1 MILRALVFALSSTL
15 AFSQPSPF
23 EAQIQPYVD
32 SGRFIGSVLVAKE
45 GKVLYRKAFGFAQ
58 AEWEIPNTPETKFRI
73 GSITK
78 QFTALAILRLVEQGK
93 LKLDDPI
100 RKHYPAAPATW
111 EAVTIHHLL
120 NHTSGIASYTGQPG
134 FLEKSALTA
143 KPADIIKP
151 IQALPLEFVP
161 GTKFVYNNSGYLL
174 LGLIL
179 ESLTGQPYAEH
190 LRQTIFEPLGMKDT
204 GADVSSAIL
213 KNRAAGYVAVGKEL
227 RNAPYTDMTW
237 PFAAGVLYST
247 VDDLLKWDQ
256 ALYTD
261 RLLTNSSKE
270 KLFQP
275 GLGNYAYGW
284 STRRLGTHPVV
295 DHGGGIQGFNT
306 HIARVLDDRITTIVL
321 ANMNTPAA
329 TQLAI
334 ELARL
339 ALGMKAK
346 EDFEAITLTP
356 DKLKEYEGVYPLAAS
371 FSLTVRSSPMTLQG
385 SGQPR
390 LAVFAYAEDKFF
402 AKAVDAQ
409 VEFTR
414 SNGKVD
420 GLILHQNGMDQKA
433 PRQTALIPADRVE
446 LPLDNTKS
454 PDYAGTYQ
462 LINAPVTLTI
472 VSTDNQLTAQVTGQS
487 ALPIYRYGPEEFF
500 YKAVDAQLRFVRNA
514 DGKVE
519 AIQFTQ
525 GNRESR
531 WARQ

>member
-1 MILRALVFALSSTL
+1 MILRTLVFALSSTL
-15 AFSQPSPF
+15 AFSQPSAF

-32 SGRFIGSVLVAKE
+32 SGRFIGSVLVSKD

-78 QFTALAILRLVEQGK
+78 QFTAVAILRLVEQGK

-100 RKHYPAAPATW
+100 KKHYPTAPATW

-120 NHTSGIASYTGQPG
+120 NHTSGIPSYTGQAG
-134 FLEKSALTA
+134 FLEKSALPA

-151 IQALPLEFVP
+151 IQTLPLEFAP

-179 ESLTGQPYAEH
+179 ESLTGQPYAEY

-213 KNRAAGYVAVGKEL
+213 KNRAAGYVSAGKKI
-227 RNAPYTDMTW
+227 RNAHYTDMAW

-261 RLLTNSSKE
+261 RLLSNSSKE

-284 STRRLGTHPVV
+284 QTLKLGTHPVV

-306 HIARVLDDRITTIVL
+306 HIARVLDEHVATIVL
-321 ANMNTPAA
+321 ANINTPAA
-329 TQLAI
+329 SQLAI

-346 EDFEAITLTP
+346 VDFEEITLAP
-356 DKLKEYEGVYPLAAS
+356 DKLKEYEGVYPLAPS
-371 FSLTVRSSPMTLQG
+371 FSLTVRSSPFTVQG
-385 SGQPR
+385 SSQPR
-390 LAVFAYAEDKFF
+390 LPVFAYAEDKFF

-433 PRQTALIPADRVE
+433 PQQTALVPADRTE
-446 LPLDNTKS
+446 LALDKVKT
-454 PDYAGTYQ
+454 PDYAGTYA
-462 LINAPVTLTI
+462 LSTAPVTLTI
-472 VSTDNQLTAQVTGQS
+472 AYAENQLTAQVTGQP
-487 ALPIYRYGPEEFF
+487 ALPIYRHGPEEFF
-500 YKAVDAQLRFVRNA
+500 YKAVDAQLKFVRNA

-531 WARQ
+531 WTRQ

>member
-1 MILRALVFALSSTL
+1 MLLRILVFALSSTL
-15 AFSQPSPF
+15 AFSQPSAF

-32 SGRFIGSVLVAKE
+32 SGRFIGSVLVSKD

-78 QFTALAILRLVEQGK
+78 QFTAVAILRLVEQGK

-100 RKHYPAAPATW
+100 KKHYPTAPATW

-120 NHTSGIASYTGQPG
+120 NHTSGIPSYTGQAG
-134 FLEKSALTA
+134 FLEKSALPA

-151 IQALPLEFVP
+151 IQTLPLEFAP

-179 ESLTGQPYAEH
+179 ESLTGQPYAEY

-213 KNRAAGYVAVGKEL
+213 KNRAAGYVSAGKEI
-227 RNAPYTDMTW
+227 RNAHYTDMAW

-261 RLLTNSSKE
+261 RLLSNSSKE

-284 STRRLGTHPVV
+284 QTLKLGTHPVV

-306 HIARVLDDRITTIVL
+306 HIARVLDEHVATIVL
-321 ANMNTPAA
+321 ANINTPAA
-329 TQLAI
+329 SQLAI

-346 EDFEAITLTP
+346 VDFEEITLAP
-356 DKLKEYEGVYPLAAS
+356 DKLKEYEGVYPLAPS
-371 FSLTVRSSPMTLQG
+371 FSLTVRSSPFTVQG
-385 SGQPR
+385 SSQPR
-390 LAVFAYAEDKFF
+390 LPVFAYAEDKFF

-420 GLILHQNGMDQKA
+420 GLILQQNGMDQKA
-433 PRQTALIPADRVE
+433 PQQTALVPADRTE
-446 LPLDNTKS
+446 L
-454 PDYAGTYQ
+454 GFR
-462 LINAPVTLTI
+462 
-472 VSTDNQLTAQVTGQS
+472 QS
-487 ALPIYRYGPEEFF
+487 QDP
-500 YKAVDAQLRFVRNA
+500 
-514 DGKVE
+514 
-519 AIQFTQ
+519 
-525 GNRESR
+525 
-531 WARQ
+531 

>member
-1 MILRALVFALSSTL
+1 MILRILFFALSSRL

-32 SGRFIGSVLVAKE
+32 SGRFIGSVLVAKD
-45 GKVLYRKAFGFAQ
+45 GKILYRKAFGFAQ

-78 QFTALAILRLVEQGK
+78 QFTAVAILRLAEQGK
-93 LKLDDPI
+93 LKLDDRV

-111 EAVTIHHLL
+111 DAITIHHLL
-120 NHTSGIASYTGQPG
+120 NHTSGIPSYTGQPG
-134 FLEKSALTA
+134 FLEKSALPA
-143 KPADIIKP
+143 KPSDIIKP
-151 IQALPLEFVP
+151 IHALPLEFTP

-179 ESLTGQPYAEH
+179 ESLTGQTYAEH
-190 LRQTIFEPLGMKDT
+190 LRQIIFEPLGMKDT
-204 GADVSSAIL
+204 GADVSSTIL
-213 KNRAAGYVAVGKEL
+213 PHRAVGYVSAGKEI
-227 RNAPYTDMTW
+227 RNAPYTDMAW

-261 RLLTNSSKE
+261 RILSNSSKE
-270 KLFQP
+270 KLFAP

-284 STRRLGTHPVV
+284 STRKLGTHSVV

-306 HIARVLDDRITTIVL
+306 HIARVLDDRIVTIVL
-321 ANMNTPAA
+321 ANINTPAA
-329 TQLAI
+329 SQLAI

-346 EDFEAITLTP
+346 MDFEEITLAP
-356 DKLKEYEGVYPLAAS
+356 DKLKEYEGVYPLAPS
-371 FSLTVRSSPMTLQG
+371 FSLTVRSSPFTVQG
-385 SGQPR
+385 TGQPR
-390 LAVFAYAEDKFF
+390 LSVFAYAEEKFF
-402 AKAVDAQ
+402 AKAIDAQ

-433 PRQTALIPADRVE
+433 PRQTALVPPDRVE
-446 LPLDNTKS
+446 LPLEKIKS
-454 PDYAGTYQ
+454 PDYAGTYT
-462 LINAPVTLTI
+462 LSTAPVTLTI
-472 VSTDNQLTAQVTGQS
+472 AYAEEQLTAQVTGQPV
-487 ALPIYRYGPEEFF
+487 LPIYRYGPEEFF
-500 YKAVDAQLRFVRNA
+500 YKAVDAQLKFVRNA
-514 DGKVE
+514 DGKVD

-531 WARQ
+531 WTRQ